1 MDYSNM
7 LDFHKKR
14 NCDATIAVLEL
25 ETIEE
30 ASRYGIMNTG
40 PDDRIYQFE
49 EKPAQPKSNLASM
62 GIYIF
67 TWGILKQML
76 IKDNSEHPDSDFG
89 KHIIPAML
97 ESNMTLYAYRFKDYW
112 KDVGTVESYFA
123 ANMELIRTV
132 PDFNLYDDFWKI
144 YTDAEHQP
152 PQYMGQSAEVRTSLL
167 SEGCEVYGTIINSV
181 LGPEVIVEEGAVIRD
196 SIIMAK
202 SVIKKGCDINHCII
216 DEAVTIGE
224 GVSIGHGNN
233 TPNVRKPQIYDTGIT
248 VIGEKTIVPDYVSI
262 GKNCV
267 IYGKTSLGQY
277 PNHCL
282 ESGGTIIVEE
292 GVFL

>member
-1 MDYSNM
+1 MDYSDM
-7 LDFHKKR
+7 LDFHKQR
-14 NCDATIAVLEL
+14 NCDVTIAVLEL
-25 ETIEE
+25 ANLEE
-30 ASRYGIMNTG
+30 ASRFGIMNTD
-40 PDDRIYQFE
+40 PDDKVYEFE

-67 TWGILKQML
+67 TWEVLKQML
-76 IKDNSEHPDSDFG
+76 IKDHTEHPDSDFG

-97 ESNMTLYAYRFKDYW
+97 EANMTLYAYRFKDYW

-152 PQYMGQSAEVRTSLL
+152 PQYIGGQAEVRTSLL
-167 SEGCEVYGTIINSV
+167 SEGCEVYGSVVNSV
-181 LGPEVIVEEGAVIRD
+181 LGPEVIIEEGAVIRD
-196 SIIMAK
+196 SIIMAG
-202 SVIKKGCDINHCII
+202 SVVKRDCNINHCII
-216 DEAVTIGE
+216 DEDTTIGE
-224 GVSIGHGNN
+224 GVLIGQGENVPN
-233 TPNVRKPQIYDTGIT
+233 TKKPKIYDTGIT
-248 VIGEKTIVPDYVSI
+248 VIGERTVVPAHVSI

-267 IYGKTSLGQY
+267 ISGKTALEQY
-277 PNHCL
+277 PDNRL

-292 GVFL
+292 EVFL